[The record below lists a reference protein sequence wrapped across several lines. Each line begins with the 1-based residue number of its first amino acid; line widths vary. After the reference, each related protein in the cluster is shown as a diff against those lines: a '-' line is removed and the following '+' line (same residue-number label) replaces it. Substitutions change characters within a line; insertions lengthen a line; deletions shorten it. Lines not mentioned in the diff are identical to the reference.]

1 MKTPQT
7 QFTGERCIALF
18 LRFIMR
24 MKKKINYLRKSTLV
38 PKLRI
43 FLRAVKLEGTLQQ
56 AKQINWAQNT
66 YRMRRKKLPKVFQKY
81 LKTAYHTDE
90 ETEEDLGREQ
100 TTRRMRTEQANT
112 IPTPS

>member
-1 MKTPQT
+1 MKTPQM
-7 QFTGERCIALF
+7 QFTGERCIASF
-18 LRFIMR
+18 LRFITR
-24 MKKKINYLRKSTLV
+24 MKKINYLRKSTLV
-38 PKLRI
+38 PKV
-43 FLRAVKLEGTLQQ
+43 RAVKLEGTLQQ

-100 TTRRMRTEQANT
+100 ANM